1 MEAAVFSGQDLKQM
15 EAHGLTVAEVKRQL
29 ERFNMPRP
37 FLKLAG
43 PCTVGDGIRTFD
55 RERRDALA
63 ALYERERPGRRCV
76 KFVPASGAASR
87 MFKVPLRYFH
97 QDGDILRSSLDR
109 EVSAGNTDAGQFLAF
124 ADGLRKFAFYRDLQ
138 SIMDDNGF
146 SLDALLEQG
155 RFRDILRFLLTG
167 AGLDY
172 ADLPKG
178 LLKFHEYPGGSRTA
192 FEEHLVEA
200 ASYVRDGD
208 GRCALSFT
216 VSPEHMD
223 RFNAALKKARGI
235 YEEKFGVRYAVSFSV
250 QDPFTDT
257 IAVDLDNA
265 PFRQED
271 GRLLFRP
278 GGHGALLE
286 NLNHMDGDII
296 FIKNIDNVVPDR
308 LKAETFIWKKITA
321 GYLIEVERRICDYM
335 ERLAS
340 PDVGPRL
347 LAEATDF
354 LEKELLIPVPGDLGQ
369 RPPKD
374 KRAFLMG
381 KLDRPVRVC
390 GMVKNVGEPGG
401 GPFWVEEA
409 SGGRS
414 LQIVETAQIDF
425 SSSEQQEI
433 FEASTHFNPVDL
445 VCGVRDWR
453 RRPFDLSRFVDPD
466 AVFISH
472 KSKGGKDLKAL
483 EHPGLWNGAM
493 SGWITIFVEVPG
505 ITFNPVKTVN
515 DLLRKEHQPADSL

>member
-1 MEAAVFSGQDLKQM
+1 MEPYVFSEQDFKQIKD
-15 EAHGLTVAEVKRQL
+15 HGLTLSEVKRQL

-43 PCTVGDGIRTFD
+43 PCMVGDGIRTFD
-55 RERRDALA
+55 RERREALA

-87 MFKVPLRYFH
+87 MFKVLLRYFH
-97 QDGDILRSSLDR
+97 QDGEILRPSLDR
-109 EVSAGNTDAGQFLAF
+109 EASAGSRHAGQFLVF
-124 ADGLRKFAFYRDLQ
+124 ADGLRRFAFYRDLQ
-138 SIMDDNGF
+138 SIMDDNGL
-146 SLDALLEQG
+146 SLDALLKQG
-155 RFRDILRFLLTG
+155 RFRDILRLLLTG

-200 ASYVRDGD
+200 ASYVTDGN
-208 GRCALSFT
+208 GRCALNFT
-216 VSPEHMD
+216 VSPEHMEG
-223 RFNAALKKARGI
+223 FKAALRKARGV
-235 YEEKFGVRYAVSFSV
+235 YEERFSVLYDVSFSV
-250 QDPFTDT
+250 QDPSTDT
-257 IAVDLDNA
+257 IAVDPDNV

-271 GRLLFRP
+271 GSLLFRP

-296 FIKNIDNVVPDR
+296 FIKNIDNVVPDH

-321 GYLIEVERRICDYM
+321 GYLIEVERRIFDYM
-335 ERLAS
+335 EKLAS
-340 PDVGPRL
+340 PHVGPRL

-354 LEKELLIPVPGDLGQ
+354 LEMELLIPMPSDLRQ
-369 RPPKD
+369 RSPMD
-374 KRAFLMG
+374 NRAFLME

-409 SGGRS
+409 SGRRS

-425 SSSEQQEI
+425 DSREQQEI
-433 FEASTHFNPVDL
+433 FDASTHFNPVDL
-445 VCGVRDWR
+445 VCGIRDWR
-453 RRPFDLSRFVDPD
+453 GKPFDLSRFVDPN
-466 AVFISH
+466 AVFISQ

-483 EHPGLWNGAM
+483 EHPGLWNGSM